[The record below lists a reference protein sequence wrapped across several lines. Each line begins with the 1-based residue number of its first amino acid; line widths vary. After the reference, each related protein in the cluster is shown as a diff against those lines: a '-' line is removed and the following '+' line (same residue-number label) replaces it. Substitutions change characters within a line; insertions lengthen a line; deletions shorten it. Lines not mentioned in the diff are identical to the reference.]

1 MFGTKP
7 VQRFRLVSGRSSTL
21 GTVMAELA
29 AIHGNRRLVTEPA
42 TGRELTY
49 RQAAELV
56 ASWSAG
62 IAQRISPGDRVVV
75 AVPNGYDQFLMCLAV
90 SRAGGLPVPV
100 NAQMRASEIDHVE
113 ADSEA
118 ALRIRSVGD
127 LAGLAEA
134 IDAVAASP
142 GDVGALFYTSGTT
155 GSPKGAVLT
164 HRALVG
170 QLGVGAALPKV
181 PIRES
186 VAALPVAHIMGFITL
201 LGMAMAGI
209 PVVSFERFR
218 AAEVLDAIEQ
228 RRSSLFVGVPAMYRM
243 LLEAGAAER
252 DLSSV
257 RVWVSGADVMPPE
270 LARTFQGF
278 GSMATLPLVGSV
290 GGALFVE
297 GYGMV
302 EVGGGVAVKMLV
314 PGVPTR
320 GDALGFRLPGYHFRV
335 VNQAGQGVR
344 HGEVGELLLRGPG
357 VLRGYWNAP
366 EATAAVLDDDG
377 WLHTGDLVRRGPAG
391 TVIFQGRS
399 KQVIKSGGYS
409 VYPVEVAAALEQH
422 PDVLEAAAV
431 GMVDD
436 KLGEVPV
443 AAVRIRPGARVRPDQ
458 LVAFAADRLAHYKAP
473 RQVMVV
479 DDLPRTG
486 TEKVQADRV
495 RELFG

>member
-1 MFGTKP
+1 MFLP
-7 VQRFRLVSGRSSTL
+7 HPAQRFRLVSGRNSTL
-21 GTVMAELA
+21 GTVMEDLA
-29 AIHGNRRLVTEPA
+29 AIHGDRRLVLEPA
-42 TGRELTY
+42 TGRQLTY

-62 IAQRISPGDRVVV
+62 IAQRTDPGDRVVV

-90 SRAGGLPVPV
+90 ARAGALPVPV
-100 NAQMRASEIDHVE
+100 NAQMRASEVDHVE
-113 ADSEA
+113 ADSQA
-118 ALRIRSVGD
+118 SLRISSVSD
-127 LAGLAEA
+127 LSGLAEA
-134 IDAVAASP
+134 IDAAPAAPS
-142 GDVGALFYTSGTT
+142 DVGALFYTSGTT

-170 QLGVGAALPKV
+170 QLGIGAALPRV

-186 VAALPVAHIMGFITL
+186 VAALPVAHIMGFITF

-209 PVVSFERFR
+209 PVVCFERFR
-218 AAEVLDAIEQ
+218 ASEVLDAIEQ
-228 RRSSLFVGVPAMYRM
+228 RRSSMFVGVPAMYRM
-243 LLEAGAAER
+243 LLEAGAADR

-257 RVWVSGADVMPPE
+257 RIWVSGADVMPHE
-270 LARTFQGF
+270 LARTFQGL
-278 GSMATLPLVGSV
+278 GSLATLPVIGSL
-290 GGALFVE
+290 GGALFIE

-314 PGVPTR
+314 PGVPTK
-320 GDALGFRLPGYHFRV
+320 GDALGFRLPGYRFRV
-335 VNQAGQGVR
+335 VNSEGRTVR

-366 EATAAVLDDDG
+366 EATAAVLDPDG

-409 VYPVEVAAALEQH
+409 VYPVEVAAALEEH

-431 GMVDD
+431 GLADE

-443 AAVRIRPGARVRPDQ
+443 AAVRIRPGSKVKPEQ
-458 LVAFAADRLAHYKAP
+458 LVAFAGDRLAHYKAP
-473 RQVMVV
+473 RRVLVV